1 MSDKPYPRNMSRG
14 DDFDLWQMSFANINN
29 QSSSQRRVEF
39 DLNESI
45 KDQKSSNNSLGP
57 NIQSDNSLDS
67 EPVLKTAIAIT
78 STINLLT
85 DHLISH
91 PFIVI
96 RRQTQVNRKSG
107 LYHLTPITIIP
118 FMIRI
123 QRKQGFSVLWKGI
136 GSVFITKGML
146 IAFEAIIAE
155 LTPFPKDISSK
166 RLTADKVVQHLV
178 LKGMAFLLITPF
190 LCSSCVETV
199 QSSIASENPGVFD
212 CLKEGFSRISHWKMG
227 RKLPIWL
234 LCGPTVTYN
243 LSHYLI
249 YTLVRNFSLYINQQ
263 NSTTN
268 GTESNNWKNQY
279 KEIIS
284 SFWGHL
290 IADIVLF
297 PLQTIILRYES
308 FCLK

>member
-96 RRQTQVNRKSG
+96 RRQTQV
-107 LYHLTPITIIP
+107 
-118 FMIRI
+118 
-123 QRKQGFSVLWKGI
+123 
-136 GSVFITKGML
+136 
-146 IAFEAIIAE
+146 
-155 LTPFPKDISSK
+155 
-166 RLTADKVVQHLV
+166 
-178 LKGMAFLLITPF
+178 
-190 LCSSCVETV
+190 
-199 QSSIASENPGVFD
+199 
-212 CLKEGFSRISHWKMG
+212 
-227 RKLPIWL
+227 
-234 LCGPTVTYN
+234 
-243 LSHYLI
+243 I
-249 YTLVRNFSLYINQQ
+249 YFQIYFR
-263 NSTTN
+263 
-268 GTESNNWKNQY
+268 
-279 KEIIS
+279 
-284 SFWGHL
+284 
-290 IADIVLF
+290 
-297 PLQTIILRYES
+297 
-308 FCLK
+308 

>member
-1 MSDKPYPRNMSRG
+1 M
-14 DDFDLWQMSFANINN
+14 FT
-29 QSSSQRRVEF
+29 
-39 DLNESI
+39 I
-45 KDQKSSNNSLGP
+45 KQFLY
-57 NIQSDNSLDS
+57 
-67 EPVLKTAIAIT
+67 
-78 STINLLT
+78 
-85 DHLISH
+85 LIS
-91 PFIVI
+91 
-96 RRQTQVNRKSG
+96 R
-107 LYHLTPITIIP
+107 
-118 FMIRI
+118 
-123 QRKQGFSVLWKGI
+123 
-136 GSVFITKGML
+136 
-146 IAFEAIIAE
+146 
-155 LTPFPKDISSK
+155 DISSK

-308 FCLK
+308 FCLKKDLTRSTVKPVYNEQIGQKRSLKASFSYNREFVITGNSL